1 MPPLPKVFLS
11 FFPED
16 KTSAPDVFS
25 SCSFI
30 PRANFETSSVA
41 FSDIQLL
48 WLRDMTLYVAGG
60 KASFGCKYMFFS
72 TFFNNK
78 SKSLKAKIMQSAY
91 LCVIYHVKLQKY
103 YFSRF

>member
-1 MPPLPKVFLS
+1 MLTVFHIVDQPVQVNPQPYKRWVGRGGGRGSEWMPPLPEVFLS

-41 FSDIQLL
+41 FIDIQLL
-48 WLRDMTLYVAGG
+48 WLRDMTL
-60 KASFGCKYMFFS
+60 
-72 TFFNNK
+72 
-78 SKSLKAKIMQSAY
+78 
-91 LCVIYHVKLQKY
+91 
-103 YFSRF
+103 